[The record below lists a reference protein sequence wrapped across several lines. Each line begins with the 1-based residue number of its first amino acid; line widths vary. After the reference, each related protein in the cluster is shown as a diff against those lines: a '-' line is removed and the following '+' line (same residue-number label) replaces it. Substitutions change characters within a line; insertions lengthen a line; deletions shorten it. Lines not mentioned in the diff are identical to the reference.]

1 MLETIYSVVSF
12 VETILLIYG
21 CYFTTRYVG
30 TTPIEDKKKF
40 IKLVNKAV
48 NIQIVIGVLFTIT
61 FVLSV
66 ILSKAGWVRL
76 MNFACALIWLNN
88 AKKYLKT
95 ANSMQDDEDK

>member
-48 NIQIVIGVLFTIT
+48 NIQIVIGLLFTIT

-76 MNFACALIWLNN
+76 MNFACAMIWLNY
-88 AKKYLKT
+88 AKKNLKIS
-95 ANSMQDDEDK
+95 NKIQDDEDK